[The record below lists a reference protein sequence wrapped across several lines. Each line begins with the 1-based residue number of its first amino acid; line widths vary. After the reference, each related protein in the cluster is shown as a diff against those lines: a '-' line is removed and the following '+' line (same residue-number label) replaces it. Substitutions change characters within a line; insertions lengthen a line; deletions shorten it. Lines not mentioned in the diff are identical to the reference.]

1 MRKLLTVVG
10 CAASLATFGVVIGD
24 APAGASANQGVTAKT
39 IVVGVPYVDLAA
51 VDKQFGLKINQGNI
65 PDAYNALFNQ
75 LNAHGIDGRKIVPV
89 FVAVNP
95 TGTAAAETSCTQLT
109 EDNHVFVAIA
119 PLSPICFLEHGT
131 PTIGSTVAG
140 TVSAG
145 AAQNFSLVPPA
156 TAYDPIQIAVL
167 AKQGVFKNKKVG
179 VFGGATTDAAEV
191 NVVVNALKK
200 NHIKVAQSAIDS
212 APSTDQAASNQQ
224 QSVIAERFKNA
235 GVNEVVGAGTG
246 GPVWLQGEDTNQAT
260 YNPPWVAT
268 NEADLAGTLAG
279 KNYNPSY
286 LTNVV
291 ATFPQTSQANQWSDP
306 LIQSCIK
313 AIRKAYPDDAIA
325 SPVGQAAGD
334 KSNDTYVGPMSAC
347 TNVAMFG
354 AIAKAAGKNLTVS
367 SFTHAGYG
375 LRNVKV
381 PGAGTVSFGPGQ
393 AYALGPVYLA
403 HYDPATQQIVISAKP
418 VSS

>member
-10 CAASLATFGVVIGD
+10 CATSLATLGVVIGD

-75 LNAHGIDGRKIVPV
+75 LNAHGINGRKIVPV

-95 TGTAAAETSCTQLT
+95 TGTAAAQTSCTQLT
-109 EDNHVFVAIA
+109 EDNNVFVAFA

-260 YNPPWVAT
+260 YNPSWVAT

-313 AIRKAYPDDAIA
+313 AIRKA
-325 SPVGQAAGD
+325 
-334 KSNDTYVGPMSAC
+334 
-347 TNVAMFG
+347 
-354 AIAKAAGKNLTVS
+354 
-367 SFTHAGYG
+367 
-375 LRNVKV
+375 
-381 PGAGTVSFGPGQ
+381 
-393 AYALGPVYLA
+393 
-403 HYDPATQQIVISAKP
+403 
-418 VSS
+418 

>member
-1 MRKLLTVVG
+1 
-10 CAASLATFGVVIGD
+10 
-24 APAGASANQGVTAKT
+24 
-39 IVVGVPYVDLAA
+39 
-51 VDKQFGLKINQGNI
+51 
-65 PDAYNALFNQ
+65 
-75 LNAHGIDGRKIVPV
+75 
-89 FVAVNP
+89 
-95 TGTAAAETSCTQLT
+95 LT
-109 EDNHVFVAIA
+109 EDNHVFVAMA
-119 PLSPICFLEHGT
+119 PLSPTCYLEHAT
-131 PTIGSTVAG
+131 PTIGSTVTG
-140 TVSAG
+140 SVSAG

-156 TAYDPIQIAVL
+156 TAYDPTQIAVL

-179 VFGGATTDAAEV
+179 VFGGATTDSDEV
-191 NVVVNALKK
+191 NIVVKALKK
-200 NHIKVAQSAIDS
+200 QHIPVAVSATDS

-224 QSVIAERFKNA
+224 QSIIAQRFKNA
-235 GVNEVVGAGTG
+235 GVNEVVGVGTG

-268 NEADLAGTLAG
+268 NEAELAGTLTG
-279 KNYNPSY
+279 KSYNPTY
-286 LTNVV
+286 LQNVV
-291 ATFPQTSQANQWSDP
+291 TTFPQTSQANQWSDP

-313 AIRKAYPDDAIA
+313 TIKKAFPDDAIA

-375 LRNVKV
+375 LRNVKI